1 MYKKKAYEVWQKHAF
16 KHIQMHEKNAYKNA
30 GGCSS
35 GGRLVAHSSEGC
47 WFYCDFNGPHK
58 KINSHTNKCMTKTHT
73 NV

>member
-1 MYKKKAYEVWQKHAF
+1 
-16 KHIQMHEKNAYKNA
+16 MHEKNAYKNA

-35 GGRLVAHSSEGC
+35 GGRVVAHSSEGC

-58 KINSHTNKCMTKTHT
+58 KINSHTNKCMKKTRIQMYDKNTHT